1 MRILLKIKGRNLFEK
16 ITKEM
21 ALLNSAFPKRHV
33 EGQRINWQLIL
44 LDGDI
49 TSADLANQAG
59 DITIVLIDV
68 HNKTSVDHLRDLEQ
82 QKFLFMNSVPNFPN
96 GIAPIILVFNKNILT
111 PQLIELPEIISDW
124 IIAPVVMHDLVRR
137 IFTSLRRKKI
147 TPTEI
152 RSGVLTLLPESRQL
166 SYCGNTINLTP
177 SELSA
182 AELFLRQF
190 GCVILIEDIALMFK
204 LSGRSTDGSNI
215 RVTMFQLRFK
225 IEALTRCEFTLRSV
239 YNEGYSLKHRR
250 KHDPEPPFKNYE
262 VRQDVATYCV

>member
-1 MRILLKIKGRNLFEK
+1 MRILLKIKGRSLFEK
-16 ITKEM
+16 ITKEI

-33 EGQRINWQLIL
+33 EGHRIDWQLIS
-44 LDGDI
+44 LDDDI
-49 TSADLANQAG
+49 TAADLANQAG
-59 DITIVLIDV
+59 DISIVLIDV
-68 HNKTSVDHLRDLEQ
+68 KNEENIEHLRDLEQ
-82 QKFLFMNSVPNFPN
+82 KKFLFMSTVPNFPN
-96 GIAPIILVFNKNILT
+96 GIAPIILVFNKNVLT
-111 PQLIELPEIISDW
+111 PQLLELPEIICDW
-124 IIAPVVMHDLVRR
+124 VIAPVVMPDLVLR
-137 IFTSLRRKKI
+137 IFTSLRRKQIK
-147 TPTEI
+147 PTEI

-225 IEALTRCEFTLRSV
+225 IEALTHCEFTLRSV
-239 YNEGYSLKHRR
+239 YNEGYSLKHMR

-262 VRQDVATYCV
+262 VRQNVATYHF